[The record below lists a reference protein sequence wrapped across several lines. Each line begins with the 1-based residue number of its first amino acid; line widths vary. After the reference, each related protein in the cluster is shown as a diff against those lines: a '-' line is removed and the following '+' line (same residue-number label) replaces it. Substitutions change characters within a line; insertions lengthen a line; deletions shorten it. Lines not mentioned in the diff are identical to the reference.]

1 MLATGRKEKKNIS
14 WGKYQML
21 RAKTL
26 SDIFSLEVCDL
37 NILDEVQ
44 EKQAIFLLKLRSI
57 LGAGNSLFVS
67 SD

>member
-1 MLATGRKEKKNIS
+1 
-14 WGKYQML
+14 ML